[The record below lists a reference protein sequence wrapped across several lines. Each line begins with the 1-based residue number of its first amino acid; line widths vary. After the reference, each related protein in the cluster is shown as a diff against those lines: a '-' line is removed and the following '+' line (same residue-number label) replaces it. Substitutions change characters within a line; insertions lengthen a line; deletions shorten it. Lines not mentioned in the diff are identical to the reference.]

1 MPTALGTGASRGL
14 GLALARALADRGWR
28 LVIDARG
35 ASALEAARRELA
47 QRADVIALAGDVADA
62 RHRAALV
69 DAAGGR
75 IDALVNNA
83 SVLGPS
89 PQPALADYPIAVL
102 EDVLRVNALA
112 PLALVQAALPA
123 LPDGARVVNVTS
135 DAAFEAYEG
144 WGGYGSSK
152 AALEQ
157 LTRILAVERA
167 QLRVYAFDPG
177 DMNTALHQE
186 AFPGEDISDRPPP
199 EDSVPA
205 LLELLEGDTTPEE
218 RGLARD
224 DVRMLVARGDGRL
237 VHARARDLPDFLD
250 PGDLVVIN
258 TSATLP
264 AALPARRA
272 DGMQLELRLSTPLPG
287 VAAERRAEG
296 AGRACE
302 ARWVVELRRGEDPFS
317 GARTGDALDLPAGA
331 RAHLE
336 APYLSGPRLWAARL
350 ELPEPLMAYLA
361 RHGAPIRYRYVPTAH
376 PLADYQTA
384 YAVEPGS
391 AEMPSA
397 GRPLTPAV
405 LTALV
410 AKGVSV
416 APLILHTGVSSP
428 EPGEGWTALV
438 VTPERGVRAVD
449 GLITGWHEP
458 EASHLDMLHA
468 VAGRRLVER
477 SYAAALQA
485 GYLWHEFGDL

>member
-1 MPTALGTGASRGL
+1 M
-14 GLALARALADRGWR
+14 
-28 LVIDARG
+28 
-35 ASALEAARRELA
+35 SA
-47 QRADVIALAGDVADA
+47 Q
-62 RHRAALV
+62 
-69 DAAGGR
+69 
-75 IDALVNNA
+75 
-83 SVLGPS
+83 
-89 PQPALADYPIAVL
+89 
-102 EDVLRVNALA
+102 
-112 PLALVQAALPA
+112 
-123 LPDGARVVNVTS
+123 
-135 DAAFEAYEG
+135 AAFELPER
-144 WGGYGSSK
+144 
-152 AALEQ
+152 LE
-157 LTRILAVERA
+157 A
-167 QLRVYAFDPG
+167 
-177 DMNTALHQE
+177 H
-186 AFPGEDISDRPPP
+186 
-199 EDSVPA
+199 
-205 LLELLEGDTTPEE
+205 TTPED

-237 VHARARDLPDFLD
+237 VHARARDLPDFLEA
-250 PGDLVVIN
+250 GDLVVIN

-428 EPGEGWTALV
+428 ERGERPYPERYRVPPTTARLVEATRRWGGRVIAVGTTVVRALETVARADGSIEPGEGWTALV

-468 VAGRRLVER
+468 VAGRRLIER

-485 GYLWHEFGDL
+485 GYLWHEFGDLHLILP